1 MLVSEI
7 PSNLRLDM
15 SGDRRG
21 VMVVDSDLYKIAD
34 RVREIHPSLMIV
46 YHDGHPEPFTI
57 MEQCEDGVSRFVA
70 RYEELDQRIL
80 DDLRYMLSVPL
91 DERIKIAEREI
102 DAKNAALEAI
112 DGATMDWLA
121 SEMRRDL
128 VKGGFS
134 TPIGFTSYP
143 LHQKRKPA

>member
-7 PSNLRLDM
+7 PSNLRIDM

-34 RVREIHPSLMIV
+34 RIKEIDPNLYIVFHEKHPQ
-46 YHDGHPEPFTI
+46 PFTI
-57 MEQCEDGVSRFVA
+57 MENCKDGVSRFVA

-80 DDLRYMLSVPL
+80 DDLRYMLSVPF
-91 DERIKIAEREI
+91 DERLKRVEREI

-112 DGATMDWLA
+112 DDETLDWLA

-128 VKGGFS
+128 VKSGFS

-143 LHQKRKPA
+143 LAKKKKG